1 MAFSR
6 KKSSYLAIIAGA
18 VMLLMTFIPP
28 SAFAA
33 EGGDSALAK
42 PILALA
48 AAIAIAGG
56 LIGTGSAQQGIGAA
70 GMGIIAEKPE
80 KFGNTLD
87 YWFRSRNYPTVRYT
101 LGRSTL
107 SIDQFVDEIQN
118 RKKNELADL
127 DKKLNDKKSETD
139 SKKNSAVKEL
149 KDNYTNEAKTKAER
163 EGARIVEAGKLEA
176 KKILFDAINKNL
188 DSTFDVIKK
197 ELDGYSKKPEYKQVL
212 QKLIVYSK
220 KVLAKELV
228 VHCREEDKQFF
239 KSGVK
244 VGSTIQTL
252 GGFIAEN
259 KEGTKEIDLT
269 FEELLRSSED
279 EIKNTIL
286 EKIL

>member
-1 MAFSR
+1 MARAECFSQTGKSPVTTR
-6 KKSSYLAIIAGA
+6 WIDINKGDDVHIEYRSRLVAQELKKLSWADDL
-18 VMLLMTFIPP
+18 
-28 SAFAA
+28 FAA
-33 EGGDSALAK
+33 T
-42 PILALA
+42 P
-48 AAIAIAGG
+48 
-56 LIGTGSAQQGIGAA
+56 
-70 GMGIIAEKPE
+70 P
-80 KFGNTLD
+80 
-87 YWFRSRNYPTVRYT
+87 
-101 LGRSTL
+101 
-107 SIDQFVDEIQN
+107 
-118 RKKNELADL
+118 
-127 DKKLNDKKSETD
+127 
-139 SKKNSAVKEL
+139 
-149 KDNYTNEAKTKAER
+149 
-163 EGARIVEAGKLEA
+163 LEA

-197 ELDGYSKKPEYKQVL
+197 ELDGYSKKPEYNQVL
-212 QKLIVYSK
+212 QKLVDYSK

>member
-1 MAFSR
+1 
-6 KKSSYLAIIAGA
+6 
-18 VMLLMTFIPP
+18 
-28 SAFAA
+28 
-33 EGGDSALAK
+33 
-42 PILALA
+42 
-48 AAIAIAGG
+48 
-56 LIGTGSAQQGIGAA
+56 
-70 GMGIIAEKPE
+70 
-80 KFGNTLD
+80 
-87 YWFRSRNYPTVRYT
+87 
-101 LGRSTL
+101 L

-149 KDNYTNEAKTKAER
+149 KENYANEAKTKAER

-220 KVLAKELV
+220 KVLAKKIII
-228 VHCREEDKQFF
+228 HCREEDKSFF
-239 KSGVK
+239 KDK
-244 VGSTIQTL
+244 DIKIGSVIQTL
-252 GGFIAEN
+252 GGIIAEN
-259 KEGTKEIDLT
+259 KEKTKEIDLT
-269 FEELLRSSED
+269 FEELLRNNED

>member
-1 MAFSR
+1 M
-6 KKSSYLAIIAGA
+6 
-18 VMLLMTFIPP
+18 
-28 SAFAA
+28 
-33 EGGDSALAK
+33 
-42 PILALA
+42 
-48 AAIAIAGG
+48 
-56 LIGTGSAQQGIGAA
+56 
-70 GMGIIAEKPE
+70 
-80 KFGNTLD
+80 
-87 YWFRSRNYPTVRYT
+87 
-101 LGRSTL
+101 
-107 SIDQFVDEIQN
+107 SIDQFVTEIQN

-127 DKKLNDKKSETD
+127 DKKLNDKKSEID
-139 SKKNSAVKEL
+139 AKKNSVVKEL
-149 KDNYTNEAKTKAER
+149 KENYTNEAKTKAER

-197 ELDGYSKKPEYKQVL
+197 ELDGYSKKPEYNQVL
-212 QKLIVYSK
+212 QKLVDYSK
-220 KVLAKELV
+220 KVLAKEIIV
-228 VHCREEDKQFF
+228 RCREEDKQFF